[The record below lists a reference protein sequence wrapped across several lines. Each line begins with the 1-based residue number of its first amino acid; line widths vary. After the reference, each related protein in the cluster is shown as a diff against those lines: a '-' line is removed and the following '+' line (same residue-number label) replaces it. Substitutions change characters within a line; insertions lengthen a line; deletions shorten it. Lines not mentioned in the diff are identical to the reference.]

1 MRRATIFPIG
11 VLLLYAA
18 VIHAQATTIT
28 VTNTNDSG
36 PGSLRQALVDAND
49 GDTINF
55 AVTGTIGL
63 TSGELAVDKSVAVSG
78 PGPGSL
84 TVSRNSNTSFR
95 IFHVMPGP
103 TVTIAGLTIRNG
115 AAEGADGGGI
125 LNDQASLTVSD
136 CSVVNNFAGDGGGIA
151 AHSGQNAGLTI
162 IDSLITGN
170 GAGRG
175 KYASGGGVY
184 SEVTVTIV
192 HTTIS
197 SNSAVGALPFNFGAG
212 GGISAGGTIINST
225 ISNNHAGTYG
235 GGLSWGG
242 MIVDS
247 TISNNDSGGGDNHI
261 PGAGGGITIFGG
273 TISNCTISGN
283 SVYGSIKGTAVGGGI
298 DARQTVTVS
307 NSTISGNSTG
317 INGRGG
323 GIANSNTLALDNDT
337 LPYNS
342 AAQGG
347 TIDNGGS
354 IAITNT
360 ILVSSSGQNIFNE
373 GGTITSAGFNVSSDD
388 GGGYLNGP
396 GDQINTNPLL
406 GQLQDNGGPT
416 STHEL
421 LPGSPAIDAGNP
433 KFTPPPWYDQRGTD
447 FWRVRN
453 DRIDTGSFE
462 VQNGS
467 ALTPTPTPRPTP
479 APRSR
484 PTPHSRPTP
493 P

>member
-1 MRRATIFPIG
+1 
-11 VLLLYAA
+11 
-18 VIHAQATTIT
+18 
-28 VTNTNDSG
+28 
-36 PGSLRQALVDAND
+36 
-49 GDTINF
+49 
-55 AVTGTIGL
+55 
-63 TSGELAVDKSVAVSG
+63 
-78 PGPGSL
+78 
-84 TVSRNSNTSFR
+84 
-95 IFHVMPGP
+95 
-103 TVTIAGLTIRNG
+103 
-115 AAEGADGGGI
+115 
-125 LNDQASLTVSD
+125 
-136 CSVVNNFAGDGGGIA
+136 
-151 AHSGQNAGLTI
+151 
-162 IDSLITGN
+162 
-170 GAGRG
+170 
-175 KYASGGGVY
+175 
-184 SEVTVTIV
+184 
-192 HTTIS
+192 
-197 SNSAVGALPFNFGAG
+197 
-212 GGISAGGTIINST
+212 
-225 ISNNHAGTYG
+225 
-235 GGLSWGG
+235 

-323 GIANSNTLALDNDT
+323 GIANSNTMALDNDT

-342 AAQGG
+342 AAQGS